1 MTTSIHLRADGVSLL
16 LHTDGGLPEVRHWGG
31 DLGALTEADLAA
43 QLAVTAFTAELNNVQ
58 APLRI
63 ALLPEGRWGWVGTP
77 GLVGSRR
84 GRGWTPDWR
93 LTGVTVDGNEV
104 DDGLTDAGPASVQ
117 FSCTADDAG
126 LALAITVELLPAGLV
141 RAQARLTNTA
151 ADEYTVDQLTLAM
164 PIPNRAGEIMDFGG
178 RWGAEHV
185 PQRFELT
192 IGTHRREGRRGR
204 TGPDTAYVLSA
215 GEKGF
220 GYDSGE
226 VWGVHTAWSG
236 NHVHYVE
243 RVMPGAQ
250 VVGGGELLLP
260 GEGLLAPGD
269 TYASPWVYFNHAVG
283 LDGQASRFHRYLRS
297 LPVHPES
304 PRPVTLNS
312 WEAVYFEHDTDHLLQ
327 LIDRAA
333 AVGVERFVLDD
344 GWFGARRHE
353 EAGLGD
359 WVVSE
364 DVYPDGL
371 HPLVDK
377 VRSHGM
383 QFGIWFEPEMINVD
397 SDLARAHPD
406 WILQPDGRLPVEWR
420 FQQVLNLAI
429 DGAYQHV
436 LGQMSAI
443 LTEYGVD
450 YVKWDH
456 NRDLVDAGSAH
467 DDGRPG
473 VSAQTRAF
481 YRLLDELRELH
492 PDTEFESCSSGGSR
506 IDLEVMQRAER
517 VWVSD
522 NIDPHSRQ
530 GLLWWTGQLLPLE
543 LMGSHI
549 ASGRSHAT
557 NRVHDIDFRA
567 ATAVFGHLGIEWDL
581 MQASDEEMAKLAFWI
596 DFYKQRRELLHS
608 GRLVRVDMGDEHMF
622 LKGVVLPERA
632 LFSFAVIDEPMMP
645 ELGEIRLPGLE
656 PDSRYRLTLVGLGY
670 ELGVMTG
677 RQLATAGIRLAG
689 RFPEVAML
697 IDVERV

>member
-104 DDGLTDAGPASVQ
+104 DDGLTDAGPASVE

-333 AVGVERFVLDD
+333 AVGVERFVLDV

-406 WILQPDGRLPVEWR
+406 WILQPEGRLPVEWR

-632 LFSFAVIDEPMMP
+632 LFSFTVIDEPMMP

>member
-406 WILQPDGRLPVEWR
+406 WILQPEGRLPVEWR

-645 ELGEIRLPGLE
+645 ELGEIRMPGLE

>member
-104 DDGLTDAGPASVQ
+104 DDGLTDAGPASVE

-164 PIPNRAGEIMDFGG
+164 PIPNRAGEVMDFGG

-406 WILQPDGRLPVEWR
+406 WILQPEGRLPVEWR

-632 LFSFAVIDEPMMP
+632 LFSFTVIDEPMMP

>member
-104 DDGLTDAGPASVQ
+104 DDGLTDAGPASVE

-406 WILQPDGRLPVEWR
+406 WILQPEGRLPVEWR

-456 NRDLVDAGSAH
+456 NRDLVDAGSVH

>member
-63 ALLPEGRWGWVGTP
+63 ALLPEGRWGWVGAP

-104 DDGLTDAGPASVQ
+104 DDGLTDAGPASVE

-164 PIPNRAGEIMDFGG
+164 PIPNRAGEVMDFGG

-406 WILQPDGRLPVEWR
+406 WILQPEGRLPVEWR

-456 NRDLVDAGSAH
+456 NRDLVDAGSVH

>member
-104 DDGLTDAGPASVQ
+104 DDGLTDAGPASVE

-371 HPLVDK
+371 PPLVDK

>member
-1 MTTSIHLRADGVSLL
+1 
-16 LHTDGGLPEVRHWGG
+16 
-31 DLGALTEADLAA
+31 LAA

-104 DDGLTDAGPASVQ
+104 DDGLTDAGPASVE

-406 WILQPDGRLPVEWR
+406 WILQPEGRLPVEWR

>member
-104 DDGLTDAGPASVQ
+104 DDGLTDAGPASVE

>member
-104 DDGLTDAGPASVQ
+104 DDGLTDAGPASVE

-406 WILQPDGRLPVEWR
+406 WILQPEGRLPVEWR

>member
-1 MTTSIHLRADGVSLL
+1 
-16 LHTDGGLPEVRHWGG
+16 
-31 DLGALTEADLAA
+31 
-43 QLAVTAFTAELNNVQ
+43 
-58 APLRI
+58 
-63 ALLPEGRWGWVGTP
+63 
-77 GLVGSRR
+77 
-84 GRGWTPDWR
+84 
-93 LTGVTVDGNEV
+93 
-104 DDGLTDAGPASVQ
+104 
-117 FSCTADDAG
+117 
-126 LALAITVELLPAGLV
+126 
-141 RAQARLTNTA
+141 
-151 ADEYTVDQLTLAM
+151 M

-406 WILQPDGRLPVEWR
+406 WILQPEGRLPVEWR